1 LKEMEMPETSGN
13 NAPYKG
19 LRGFLHAVRW
29 TQHLL
34 AIIAEVLI
42 LISFAMS
49 GMDVSLGG
57 VMASIPLLKI
67 LWAAMFAL
75 GIDTAFALS
84 WVRVRQC
91 INNRQWWPLAWNML
105 LALSMSFIIFQPIA
119 IQLMQQTLN
128 VSFEAAVTS
137 LGINIVLLT
146 YARSAVAIFLGA
158 ILAMTN
164 VEQPGVASSQPS
176 TLRPQRSLLWFVKTP
191 QQSKPTI
198 IDETSPDNEQTLN
211 NDDTPAA
218 QITVSEE
225 QDTLELTTVAQT
237 DISTTTTPE
246 HRAQKV
252 SEIDFTD
259 LSAPDRVAKVLELF
273 PDLSDRELGKLSGM
287 SAATAKKHRETLK
300 TQTASEVNQ

>member
-1 LKEMEMPETSGN
+1 MKEMETPEPSGN
-13 NAPYKG
+13 NARYES

-42 LISFAMS
+42 LVSFAMS

-91 INNRQWWPLAWNML
+91 VNNRQWGPLAWNLL

-119 IQLMQQTLN
+119 VQLLQQTLN
-128 VSFEAAVTS
+128 ISFNQAVTS

-164 VEQPGVASSQPS
+164 VEHEAQAAPTNTLPKRQFIRVEQLFRKAELEAPAELPDMPEASVTEQVVALVPPAQPS
-176 TLRPQRSLLWFVKTP
+176 AQR
-191 QQSKPTI
+191 
-198 IDETSPDNEQTLN
+198 EQTRY
-211 NDDTPAA
+211 DTP
-218 QITVSEE
+218 E
-225 QDTLELTTVAQT
+225 QRE
-237 DISTTTTPE
+237 
-246 HRAQKV
+246 QKV
-252 SEIDFTD
+252 SETD
-259 LSAPDRVAKVLELF
+259 LTGLSARERVAKVLEQF
-273 PDLSDRELGKLSGM
+273 PDLSDRELGKLS
-287 SAATAKKHRETLK
+287 STAAATAKKHKEALQRELPAEHAVK
-300 TQTASEVNQ
+300 HDERADDVS